1 MSSRKQRAQL
11 AGLPL
16 FLSEKN
22 LRMVRKSDGAT
33 SKSAADRI
41 KPVLTPLRFAVLM
54 AIREAGEF
62 GLTDRE
68 LEQLPQFADRGPST
82 VRKRRSELF
91 QMGLVQQAGARNRLT
106 VWITTPG
113 DLVP

>member
-16 FLSEKN
+16 FLSEKH

-41 KPVLTPLRFAVLM
+41 KPILTPLRHAVLM
-54 AIREAGEF
+54 AICQAGED

-68 LEQLPQFADRGPST
+68 LERLPQFADRGPST

-91 QMGLVQQAGARNRLT
+91 QLGLVREAGARNRLT
-106 VWITTPG
+106 IWVSTPG
-113 DLVP
+113 DFVP